1 MATQV
6 WILATISDNPK
17 VLGVYRSFNKAA
29 NSVVDATPDGVWEP
43 SKTPRY
49 KLDEMGLLQSWIRY
63 ENEDCAKRGIKKTH
77 GLVLMEIQ

>member
-1 MATQV
+1 MTTQV

-29 NSVVDATPDGVWEP
+29 NSVVEETPNGVWEP

-63 ENEDCAKRGIKKTH
+63 ENEAYAKRGLMKTH
-77 GLVLMEIQ
+77 SLVLMEIQ